1 MKKMKKT
8 PNNEEHLTAE
18 LSRKQAPVSSLTPTF
33 LIDNAGHSAD
43 ESLMHWEKARSKAD
57 EKMLQNIQTPFGYVI
72 FNQTFETT
80 SAKCQRF
87 YENNACSP
95 IFFAL

>member
-18 LSRKQAPVSSLTPTF
+18 LSRKRAPVSSLTPTF

-43 ESLMHWEKARSKAD
+43 ESLMH
-57 EKMLQNIQTPFGYVI
+57 
-72 FNQTFETT
+72 
-80 SAKCQRF
+80 
-87 YENNACSP
+87 
-95 IFFAL
+95 